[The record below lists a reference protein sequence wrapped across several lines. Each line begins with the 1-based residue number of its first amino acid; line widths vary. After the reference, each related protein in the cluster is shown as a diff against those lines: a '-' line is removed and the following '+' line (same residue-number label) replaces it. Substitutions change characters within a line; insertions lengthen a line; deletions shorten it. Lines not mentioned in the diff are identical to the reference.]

1 MAEDIKYIYSQLID
15 VTKLPTKTV
24 TWEGPHSLQEAATFL
39 HLYDIFCEDYLDW
52 TVHYYYSDSN
62 KHSIV
67 FVTSQ
72 PSSLQ
77 FLLLRKGYYNVGIK
91 AVINGV
97 GANYSQDKAIKTVAK
112 DNDGTT
118 TYQISIDLKDFQGF
132 LDIRYSYMQ
141 NGDYT
146 YSELFEQGEHDVR
159 TSDIRTDVW
168 KSGEYKNGYPK
179 VEIPLYGIN
188 DKCIRGYSNIF
199 AVENKGWTKE
209 KLEELQGA
217 SINLEDIDT
226 YYGNTLSADLINTYP
241 MQDTTKL
248 SNTKQFRSKSFGLV
262 KSTGKYKTLYKWSD
276 YPAEQRV
283 KITVEYN
290 GTEVI
295 IKTYGIQ
302 QQVYNLDDWS
312 DLKDDTYHQSLGPV
326 YSATYHSFHKTELD
340 LMWEYSN
347 WEEKC
352 VEIDTITYA
361 TKEPSII
368 FEVYQGEVVNNF
380 NTYNTMTPSWDST
393 DCVGR
398 YNNRD
403 VSGIE
408 FNTTG
413 GHYYQINIKSTDSDN
428 FKIKPSLYTLI
439 LQKDKKYEF
448 YMTNFLEEN
457 VTNPNLY
464 FCSKMKYSNLPNW
477 MILYKADTLR
487 YTVYDGKVTLPSGI
501 IKLDSMNTDFYEPT
515 IYYINTND
523 AFIRSYF
530 DTRDDNTTYLISIN
544 IGRPLSSSSSV
555 YKSLFVNSWEASTV
569 VETIYNNM
577 GSDHC
582 RIFLPNFIETNIN
595 YANIKGLPTP
605 EIRSNTKVS
614 YNFISDYRKNYFLN
628 YIDKSSLAGVVYHHY
643 DLCPAFTDGTTT
655 LKWKQSE
662 QPLYGLN
669 FTFKDSQTKVT
680 ESTNWIEELILTN
693 YSNQVS
699 TTSDFNQYKN
709 YSALIIDNEKWIGGN
724 QQNKYIIV
732 PPYPKTVQSL
742 NGGTITN
749 LVSASN
755 PRINDQGIY
764 ESTLCIYPKNNYSI
778 GGLVI
783 YAKEDN

>member
-1 MAEDIKYIYSQLID
+1 MAQYIYSQLIN

-24 TWEGPHSLQEAATFL
+24 TLHNLEEAAVFL
-39 HLYDIFCEDYLDW
+39 HLYKIVCDNSNLTW
-52 TVHYYYSDSN
+52 TINHHYSN
-62 KHSIV
+62 GKHSIV
-67 FVTSQ
+67 FVTSE
-72 PSSLQ
+72 SASLR
-77 FLLLRKGYYNVGIK
+77 FLLFPEGYLNAGIK
-91 AVINGV
+91 ANVNDIGIMKYSQNTAINTIAKING
-97 GANYSQDKAIKTVAK
+97 
-112 DNDGTT
+112 GTT
-118 TYQISIDLKDFQGF
+118 TYQISIDLTDFQGY
-132 LDIRYSYMQ
+132 LDTKYSYLQ
-141 NGDYT
+141 NGDYA
-146 YSELFEQGEHDVR
+146 YSELFEQGEHNVETSQNVSDVY
-159 TSDIRTDVW
+159 ILN
-168 KSGEYKNGYPK
+168 EYKNGYPK
-179 VEIPLYGIN
+179 VEIPLYGI
-188 DKCIRGYSNIF
+188 DGKCMRGYSNIF
-199 AVENKGWTKE
+199 AVENKGLTKD
-209 KLEELQGA
+209 KV
-217 SINLEDIDT
+217 SNIEDIDT
-226 YYGNTLSADLINTYP
+226 YYGNTLASDLINTYRI
-241 MQDTTKL
+241 QDTTKIF
-248 SNTKQFRSKSFGLV
+248 KPEQFRSKSFGLV

-283 KITVEYN
+283 KITVEYD
-290 GTEVI
+290 GTQI
-295 IKTYGIQ
+295 IITTYGIQ

-312 DLKDDTYHQSLGPV
+312 DLKDDVYNQSLGPV
-326 YSATYHSFHKTELD
+326 FSATYHSFHKTELD
-340 LMWEYSN
+340 LT
-347 WEEKC
+347 WEEKYKW
-352 VEIDTITYA
+352 IKTITYA

-368 FEVYQGEVVNNF
+368 FETYQGETVTNF
-380 NTYNTMTPSWDST
+380 NKYNTITPSWNST
-393 DCVGR
+393 DCVGK

-413 GHYYQINIKSTDSDN
+413 GHYYQINIKSTDAGN
-428 FKIKPSLYTLI
+428 FKIKPSLYTL
-439 LQKDKKYEF
+439 LLKKDKKYEF
-448 YMTNFLEEN
+448 YMTNFSEES

-464 FCSKMKYSNLPNW
+464 FCSKMKYNNLPNW

-530 DTRDDNTTYLISIN
+530 DTRDDNSNYLISIN
-544 IGRPLSSSSSV
+544 IGRPLASSSS
-555 YKSLFVNSWEASTV
+555 YKSLFINSWDSSTV

-582 RIFLPNFIETNIN
+582 RIFLPNFLETNIN

-605 EIRSNTKVS
+605 EMRGNTGVS

-628 YIDKSSLAGVVYHHY
+628 YIDKSSLEGLVYHHY
-643 DLCPAFTDGTTT
+643 SLCPAFKDGTTE

-662 QPLYGLN
+662 QPWYGFN
-669 FTFKDSQTKVT
+669 FIFNDSQTKVT
-680 ESTNWIEELILTN
+680 ENTNWIEELITTN

-709 YSALIIDNEKWIGGN
+709 YSALIVDNEKWFGGN

-755 PRINDQGIY
+755 PRTNGQGIY

-778 GGLVI
+778 GGLII